1 MKLSSILPGKIGWF
15 FILGILLAGCRNS
28 GKYNNSPVLVQ
39 TDSVTLSTAS
49 FYDEIKGYGTVNALN
64 SLDLEAKFDGI
75 VHFERLTGKV
85 KKGEIIYS
93 LGGPEIEL
101 KKENLEKV
109 LANAKTRYAY
119 FKQYY
124 DAKKLLLQ
132 KNYLSKIDFEKV
144 SRDFENAQTN
154 LNTAQYELDYFRK
167 MTTYK
172 APFDGYLD
180 HLMVAQGEDAVT
192 GQLLGTFQ
200 NDDHLKLEAA
210 YYGNLKE
217 LTATHILVSVDG
229 TKYKGQIIYK
239 EQAVNP
245 STGGHTLWIALNDP
259 QHQLKSGSFVPYSF
273 LSHKHQSVAVPKA
286 AVIRQQSKYFVITV
300 QNGKYHKTVVQIGQ
314 EKNSLME
321 IKSGLKAGDKVLT
334 KGAFEVF
341 YGNIHK
347 ILKVAD

>member
-1 MKLSSILPGKIGWF
+1 MKIYSILFRKIGWL
-15 FILGILLAGCRNS
+15 FIVGILLTGCRNS
-28 GKYNNSPVLVQ
+28 GNNNNRPVLVQ
-39 TDSVTLSTAS
+39 TDSVTISTAY
-49 FYDEIKGYGTVNALN
+49 FFDEIKGYGTVNALN

-75 VHFERLTGKV
+75 VHFESLTGKV
-85 KKGEIIYS
+85 KKGDIIYS

-101 KKENLEKV
+101 KKEHLKKV

-124 DAKKLLLQ
+124 DAKKLLLH

-154 LNTAQYELDYFRK
+154 LNTAQYELDYFRN

-200 NDDHLKLEAA
+200 DDDHLKLEAA
-210 YYGNLKE
+210 YYGNLKK
-217 LTATHILVSVDG
+217 LMATHLLVTVNG
-229 TKYKGQIIYK
+229 TQYQGRIIYK

-245 STGGHTLWIALNDP
+245 LSGGHTLWIALNDP
-259 QHQLKSGSFVPYSF
+259 EHQLKSGSYVPYSF
-273 LSHKHQSVAVPKA
+273 LSHKHKSLAVPKA
-286 AVIRQQSKYFVITV
+286 AIIRQQSKYFVITIK
-300 QNGKYHKTVVQIGQ
+300 NGKYRNVAVQIGQ
-314 EKNSLME
+314 EKKGLVE

-341 YGNIHK
+341 YGNMNK
-347 ILKVAD
+347 IMKVDD